1 VYINK
6 LSAIIWKKI
15 DHVILLFVWWCLC
28 HFQQYF
34 SYIVA
39 VNFIGGG
46 NQRTR
51 RKPSTSQL
59 QVTNELYHI
68 MLYTSL
74 WSRFEIT
81 TSMVNSTD
89 CIGSCKSNYHTI
101 TDVTAVTLQLSDI
114 FFVFFL
120 LWGRWFSPS
129 PLVSSSNKIDC
140 HNITEILLKVA

>member
-1 VYINK
+1 MYINK

-15 DHVILLFVWWCLC
+15 NHVILLFVWWCLR

-81 TSMVNSTD
+81 TWMVNS
-89 CIGSCKSNYHTI
+89 SCKSNYHTI
-101 TDVTAVTLQLSDI
+101 TDMTAVTLQLSDI
-114 FFVFFL
+114 YFKSIKNISPYSKIFV
-120 LWGRWFSPS
+120 
-129 PLVSSSNKIDC
+129 
-140 HNITEILLKVA
+140 ILLKIQYTIR

>member
-1 VYINK
+1 MYINK

-15 DHVILLFVWWCLC
+15 NHVILLFVWWCLR

-74 WSRFEIT
+74 WLYHIMLYTSLWSRFEIT
-81 TSMVNSTD
+81 TWMVNS
-89 CIGSCKSNYHTI
+89 SCKSNYHTI
-101 TDVTAVTLQLSDI
+101 TDMTAVTLQLSDI
-114 FFVFFL
+114 YFKSIKNISPYSKIFV
-120 LWGRWFSPS
+120 
-129 PLVSSSNKIDC
+129 
-140 HNITEILLKVA
+140 ILLKIQYTIR

>member
-1 VYINK
+1 MYINK

-15 DHVILLFVWWCLC
+15 NHVILLFVWWCLR

-81 TSMVNSTD
+81 TWMVNS
-89 CIGSCKSNYHTI
+89 SCKSNYHTI
-101 TDVTAVTLQLSDI
+101 TDMTAVTFFFFLYFKQTAVTLQLSDI
-114 FFVFFL
+114 YFKSIKNISPYSKIFV
-120 LWGRWFSPS
+120 
-129 PLVSSSNKIDC
+129 
-140 HNITEILLKVA
+140 ILFKYSIP